1 MGWTTTYKPAG
12 TSVDSFF
19 DKEFAGS
26 SIEFVGKGC
35 LKNLSEY
42 YRACYNK
49 KTNTYFALVCRIHFE
64 RDSYYNFSYKDMDES
79 ENPYFYNCPK
89 RIMDI
94 IERSQPINE
103 YAKKWR
109 AKVHKVLDTKLSTGN
124 VICFKNDICFGSWH
138 DTTFKYLGTNKFLST
153 KYHVVVSIPKWKEYD
168 FKEIVS

>member
-1 MGWTTTYKPAG
+1 MGWTTTYKPVG

-35 LKNLSEY
+35 LKNFSEY

-49 KTNTYFALVCRIHFE
+49 KTNTYFALVCKIHFE

-79 ENPYFYNCPK
+79 EDPYLYNCPK

-94 IERSQPINE
+94 IERSQPVNDMSKE
-103 YAKKWR
+103 WR
-109 AKVHKVLDTKLSTGN
+109 MKVHKVLDTKLPKGK
-124 VICFKNDICFGSWH
+124 VI
-138 DTTFKYLGTNKFLST
+138 TFKKPIDFGEFSENTFRYLGNNKFRSMSHGGVYT
-153 KYHVVVSIPKWKEYD
+153 IPKW
-168 FKEIVS
+168 FVVSLM

>member
-1 MGWTTTYKPAG
+1 MGWTTVHKPVG

-35 LKNLSEY
+35 LKNFSEY

-64 RDSYYNFSYKDMDES
+64 RDSYYNFSFKDMDES
-79 ENPYFYNCPK
+79 EGPYFYNCPK

-94 IERSQPINE
+94 IERSQPVNDMSKE
-103 YAKKWR
+103 WR
-109 AKVHKVLDTKLSTGN
+109 MKVHKVLDTKLDKGK
-124 VICFKNDICFGSWH
+124 VI
-138 DTTFKYLGTNKFLST
+138 TFKKPIDFGEFSENTFRYLGNNKFRSMNHGGVYT
-153 KYHVVVSIPKWKEYD
+153 IPKWLV
-168 FKEIVS
+168 VSLM

>member
-1 MGWTTTYKPAG
+1 MGWTTVHKTVG

-26 SIEFVGKGC
+26 NIEFVGKGC
-35 LKNLSEY
+35 LKNFSEY

-49 KTNTYFALVCRIHFE
+49 KTNTYFALVCSIHFE

-94 IERSQPINE
+94 IERSKPVNDMSKE
-103 YAKKWR
+103 WR
-109 AKVHKVLDTKLSTGN
+109 MKVHKVLDTKLTKGK
-124 VICFKNDICFGSWH
+124 VI
-138 DTTFKYLGTNKFLST
+138 TFKKPIDFGEFSENTFRYLGNNKFRSMN
-153 KYHVVVSIPKWKEYD
+153 HVGVYTIPKWLV
-168 FKEIVS
+168 VSLM

>member
-1 MGWTTTYKPAG
+1 MGWTTVHKPVG

-26 SIEFVGKGC
+26 NIEFVGKGC
-35 LKNLSEY
+35 LKNFSEY

-89 RIMDI
+89 RIMAI
-94 IERSQPINE
+94 IERSKPVNDMSKE
-103 YAKKWR
+103 WR
-109 AKVHKVLDTKLSTGN
+109 MKVHKVLDTKLDKGK
-124 VICFKNDICFGSWH
+124 VI
-138 DTTFKYLGTNKFLST
+138 TFKKPIDFGEFSENTFRYLGNNKFRSMNHGGVYT
-153 KYHVVVSIPKWKEYD
+153 IPKWLV
-168 FKEIVS
+168 VSLM

>member
-1 MGWTTTYKPAG
+1 MGWTTTYKPVG

-35 LKNLSEY
+35 LKNFSEY

-94 IERSQPINE
+94 IERSKPVNDMSKE
-103 YAKKWR
+103 WR
-109 AKVHKVLDTKLSTGN
+109 MKVHKVLDTKLDKGK
-124 VICFKNDICFGSWH
+124 VI
-138 DTTFKYLGTNKFLST
+138 TFKKPIDFGEFSENTFRYLGNNKFRSMNHGGVYT
-153 KYHVVVSIPKWKEYD
+153 IPKWL
-168 FKEIVS
+168 VASLM

>member
-1 MGWTTTYKPAG
+1 MGWTTVHKTVG

-35 LKNLSEY
+35 LKNFSEY

-94 IERSQPINE
+94 IERSKPVNDMSKE
-103 YAKKWR
+103 WR
-109 AKVHKVLDTKLSTGN
+109 MKVHKVLDTKLIKGK
-124 VICFKNDICFGSWH
+124 VITFEKPIDFGEFSEN
-138 DTTFKYLGTNKFLST
+138 TFRYLGNNKFRSMNHGGVYT
-153 KYHVVVSIPKWKEYD
+153 IPKWLV
-168 FKEIVS
+168 VSLM

>member
-1 MGWTTTYKPAG
+1 MGWTTTYKPVG

-49 KTNTYFALVCRIHFE
+49 KTNTYFALVCKIHFE

-79 ENPYFYNCPK
+79 ENPYLYNCPK

-94 IERSQPINE
+94 IERSKPVNDMSKE
-103 YAKKWR
+103 WR
-109 AKVHKVLDTKLSTGN
+109 MKVHKVLDTKLTKGKA
-124 VICFKNDICFGSWH
+124 I
-138 DTTFKYLGTNKFLST
+138 TFKKPIDFGEFSENTFRYLGNNKFRSMNHGGVYT
-153 KYHVVVSIPKWKEYD
+153 IPKWL
-168 FKEIVS
+168 VVALM

>member
-1 MGWTTTYKPAG
+1 MGWTTTYKPVG

-35 LKNLSEY
+35 LKNFSEY

-79 ENPYFYNCPK
+79 EGPYFYNCPK

-94 IERSQPINE
+94 IERSQPVNDMSKE
-103 YAKKWR
+103 WR
-109 AKVHKVLDTKLSTGN
+109 MKVHKVLDTKLTKGK
-124 VICFKNDICFGSWH
+124 VI
-138 DTTFKYLGTNKFLST
+138 TFKKPLDFGEFSENTFRYLGNNKFRSMNHGGVYT
-153 KYHVVVSIPKWKEYD
+153 IPKW
-168 FKEIVS
+168 FVVSLM